1 MYIVGYYISALAM
14 EMKTGTDR
22 TWRLLKRRAKA
33 SLAAKLKLA
42 GSPSQVCNLVS
53 AAAFCIM

>member
-1 MYIVGYYISALAM
+1 VGYYISALAM
-14 EMKTGTDR
+14 EMNTGTDR